1 MLKKIQFN
9 SAQASVYLT
18 LIHKSPTE
26 CKALFWILIV
36 EGKDESVKFQSSA
49 NFSKGQIMNIF
60 GFVGYMV
67 FNLIL
72 NSVICS

>member
-1 MLKKIQFN
+1 M
-9 SAQASVYLT
+9 
-18 LIHKSPTE
+18 
-26 CKALFWILIV
+26 